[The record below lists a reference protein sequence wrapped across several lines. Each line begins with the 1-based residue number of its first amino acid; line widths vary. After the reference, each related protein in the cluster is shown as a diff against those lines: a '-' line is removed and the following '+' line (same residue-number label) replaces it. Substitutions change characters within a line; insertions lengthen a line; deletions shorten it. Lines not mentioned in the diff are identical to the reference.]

1 MRKKV
6 REERLESR
14 AWASQTERGLHKDAE
29 GARRWEPQLMEQQVR
44 NRRLGHSSRS
54 RRKSVGI
61 KLTFAK
67 AKPCAKLFR

>member
-1 MRKKV
+1 
-6 REERLESR
+6 
-14 AWASQTERGLHKDAE
+14 
-29 GARRWEPQLMEQQVR
+29 MEQQVR

-67 AKPCAKLFR
+67 AKPRRNYFDEAGAAPVSEAVVA